1 MLINKSNKMLT
12 QTSNKEKKKQICKL
26 TSPRFENPSSW
37 VDTIKHQTRKPE
49 KKNKIKKKKKKRKKI
64 KTEKQTKKQ
73 CVTVTRWCGLAEL
86 GAVKYSVRR

>member
-26 TSPRFENPSSW
+26 TSPQFENPSSW

-49 KKNKIKKKKKKRKKI
+49 EKKKKKKKK
-64 KTEKQTKKQ
+64 EKNKNREANKEAMRYHD
-73 CVTVTRWCGLAEL
+73 TV
-86 GAVKYSVRR
+86 VRVG